1 MKALTDSIRRINAI
15 ASNTLTEAL
24 RQKTLHVLFLFGVAI
39 VASSNFFTQFAFQEQ
54 FKFFKDIG
62 YAGISWT
69 GLIIALLGAAQLIPA
84 EMERRTI
91 YVVMSKPVQSFE
103 FILGKYLGLVALLT
117 LMIAVMSLIFAG
129 LLWWKET
136 ELVQAALKSADQGL
150 IAKIHAE
157 ARDPRLLQAI
167 LLVWAKLCVI
177 ASISVLL
184 STVAT
189 STIFII
195 AMTIVVYIIGH
206 LQTIAREMWLSQE
219 GGIHLWEKAFLGVVT
234 FLVPDL
240 NAFNLIDE
248 IIAGHAT
255 WWSQTGELLL
265 YSLVYVVVLLLVSSL
280 IFENREL

>member
-1 MKALTDSIRRINAI
+1 MKALTDSFRRIHAI
-15 ASNTLTEAL
+15 AINTLTEAL
-24 RQKTLHVLFLFGVAI
+24 RQKTLHVLLLFGVAI

-54 FKFFKDIG
+54 FKFLKDIG

-69 GLIIALLGAAQLIPA
+69 GLVIALLGAAQLIPA

-91 YVVMSKPVQSFE
+91 YVVMSKPVRPFE
-103 FILGKYLGLVALLT
+103 FILGKYMGLVALLT
-117 LMIAVMSLIFAG
+117 LMIAVMSVIFAAV
-129 LLWWKET
+129 LWWKEA
-136 ELVQAALKSADQGL
+136 ELVNAAVKSADQEL

-157 ARDPRLLQAI
+157 ARDPRLLQAVF
-167 LLVWAKLCVI
+167 LVWAKLCVI

-195 AMTIVVYIIGH
+195 SMTVVIYIIGH
-206 LQTIAREMWLSQE
+206 LQTIAREMWASQE
-219 GGIHLWEKAFLGVVT
+219 SGMHLWERMFLGTVT

-255 WWSQTGELLL
+255 QWNQTGEILL
-265 YSLVYVVVLLLVSSL
+265 YSSVYVAVLILVSSL